1 MLRKIAISTVITGT
15 MAVTITI
22 MMISARIT
30 LITVA
35 LIIFRSESPA

>member
-1 MLRKIAISTVITGT
+1 MLRKITISTVITDT

-22 MMISARIT
+22 MMISARIA